1 MLNRKSYAWTPE
13 DETTLKE
20 LADKGMHL
28 RAIALRLR
36 RSESSIK
43 KKAYDLDI
51 QVKRPP
57 RYRDLVREQRFNSGI
72 S

>member
-1 MLNRKSYAWTPE
+1 MRRRMLKRKSYAWTPE

-43 KKAYDLDI
+43 KKAYDLVI
-51 QVKRPP
+51 
-57 RYRDLVREQRFNSGI
+57 
-72 S
+72 